1 MGVVKA
7 YKLDKVLIPVDQAKV
22 VDAYQCPWTR
32 KVFPTKKAYIKHLSL
47 YRINHIHHKIHKQTF
62 ITFRDKFNSLPDF
75 ESVIKWIEDN
85 SIWFAINAK
94 NNYGWVDRDK
104 FVIPTDF
111 KIKINEFSVKYDENT
126 SNSHC
131 CPRNGKT
138 NWGGNKPG
146 VPRGYPGWRG
156 GIEYSVSHEILG
168 GVVNLF
174 NNTGIYTGT
183 GGGGRTKSRYE
194 ITLFAADWPALRDDY
209 ISRRVESI
217 LVDEYFK
224 NNLRFNY
231 KS

>member
-1 MGVVKA
+1 M
-7 YKLDKVLIPVDQAKV
+7 
-22 VDAYQCPWTR
+22 
-32 KVFPTKKAYIKHLSL
+32 
-47 YRINHIHHKIHKQTF
+47 
-62 ITFRDKFNSLPDF
+62 
-75 ESVIKWIEDN
+75 
-85 SIWFAINAK
+85 
-94 NNYGWVDRDK
+94 
-104 FVIPTDF
+104 
-111 KIKINEFSVKYDENT
+111 
-126 SNSHC
+126 
-131 CPRNGKT
+131 
-138 NWGGNKPG
+138 
-146 VPRGYPGWRG
+146 PRGYPGWRG

-183 GGGGRTKSRYE
+183 GGGGRTKGRYE